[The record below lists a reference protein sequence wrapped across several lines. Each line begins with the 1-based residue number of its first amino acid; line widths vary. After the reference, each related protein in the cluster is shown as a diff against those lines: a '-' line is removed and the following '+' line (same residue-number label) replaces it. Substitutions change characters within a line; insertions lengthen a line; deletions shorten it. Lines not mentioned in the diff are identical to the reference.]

1 VFDFEIFGTNSSSD
15 GIICYEIEGK
25 PVFGFWGPLLAK
37 NSSLNIYMTYIEI
50 LQRPSHPF
58 WKKLAMPS

>member
-37 NSSLNIYMTYIEI
+37 NSSLNIYMTYIDYPA
-50 LQRPSHPF
+50 L
-58 WKKLAMPS
+58 